1 MRTLTAMVIGGVI
14 VYFLDPT
21 SGAQRRARAR
31 RGMEAALN
39 LGARGAR
46 EVGREDVADAIGKVQ
61 RVAKS
66 ENRTGNGGESPVIVP
81 ATAKA

>member
-1 MRTLTAMVIGGVI
+1 MRTLTAMVIGGAI

-31 RGMEAALN
+31 RGMESALN

-46 EVGREDVADAIGKVQ
+46 KVGREDVADAIGKVQ
-61 RVAKS
+61 RVTKS
-66 ENRTGNGGESPVIVP
+66 ENRTDNGADSPVILP
-81 ATAKA
+81 ASAKA

>member
-1 MRTLTAMVIGGVI
+1 MKTLTAMVIGGTL
-14 VYFLDPT
+14 VYFLDPS

-31 RGMEAALN
+31 RGLESALN

-46 EVGREDVADAIGKVQ
+46 EAGRQDVADAIGKVQ
-61 RVAKS
+61 RVTKS
-66 ENRTGNGGESPVIVP
+66 DNGAESPVILP

>member
-1 MRTLTAMVIGGVI
+1 MRTVTAMVIGGAI

-31 RGMEAALN
+31 RGMESALN

-46 EVGREDVADAIGKVQ
+46 GVGRDDVADAISKVR

-66 ENRTGNGGESPVIVP
+66 ETRAGNGGESPVILP